1 MIDRDLKFMSLQ
13 YQDKT
18 LRIVPTGAPI
28 IQKFH
33 LGKKY
38 AIITC

>member
-1 MIDRDLKFMSLQ
+1 MSLQ

-18 LRIVPTGAPI
+18 LRIVPTVAATV
-28 IQKFH
+28 QSFH

-38 AIITC
+38 AKNVLVITC